1 MTRSA
6 TNTTCLTMSALA
18 ALGLALSGPEKAV
31 ADLGDG
37 LVGYWNFNHGQAL
50 DYSGNENHGTV
61 HGATWAY
68 GVSGYALGFDG
79 IDDYVELNER
89 VTLSRYA
96 AALCWWMK
104 PADTADSVVFSW
116 APADTLTSMIES
128 HTNSI
133 YAETSRNCNYF
144 NFYGVE
150 KPTTWSFYAILFQD
164 EHAYLYIDGQYYGEA
179 DQYGTDGCGGD
190 PVDHLVA
197 DFWLQYIGVSTG
209 YSPHFAGAIDEIRVY
224 DRVLAPE
231 EINALYNYG
240 RLSYWWRFDE
250 GTGSIAHDN
259 SGNENHG
266 TVYGAEWTSG
276 VSGYALQ
283 FDGVDDFIEL
293 SHFTT
298 VDRHDGT
305 ICWWM
310 KPTDTSNAAVF
321 SWRPADTLTSMIE
334 SHTTHVYA
342 ETYRNCNYFLFYDV
356 DKTTEW
362 SFYAI
367 VFNNER
373 AYLFIDGTFLKEA
386 DSYGTDG
393 CYGEPVD
400 KLVGDFWL
408 KYIGVSTGYSPNFA
422 GIMDE
427 VRVFNRSL
435 TQDEIADLY
444 WNVFP
449 DPQEDTTDG
458 DQAEISGT
466 SNDPVNTATGNF
478 AHQETDLSIPSRG
491 SPITFT
497 RFYNSKAAA
506 PGRRTGAF
514 CGRQTLSNLALA
526 REDTSGSISGFET
539 IAFDGKASI
548 QGGQQ
553 MILSGK
559 RRGSF
564 AASAL
569 AAAVLAFAGAD
580 GALADPGGGGGLDR
594 GASDYPM
601 GPGWT
606 HAYYIWFEP
615 DAPDAQVAV
624 HWGDGH
630 ADYWM
635 DDGEGG
641 YVMSVPGVYD
651 RIVDNGDDTWTLTRT
666 NEDVYDFDTNGR
678 LTSITDKN
686 ANVTTLAYN
695 DANVPL
701 YVTHVTDP
709 VGRTLVLA
717 YVDVGGGE
725 WRLQSI
731 TDWTGRDVQYGY
743 TDGLLTQVTDVMEET
758 VVYTHDENGYLN
770 SITDQRDVQVVHNTY
785 DADGRVL
792 EQLDGND
799 NPTTFVY
806 PDGRGE
812 NETTMT
818 FQITVP
824 GEGEPHALEVKHP
837 HEDRYKRQLA
847 VKDALGEIVE
857 FGYDGMFNRNKIT
870 DRNGNLTQ
878 FEYDEHGNVLSATEA
893 DDPEDPDDGGTTAVA
908 YDDPDFVRLPTQMTD
923 ALGYPTEWTYDD
935 YGNVATEKRYLDL
948 EQTEYV
954 EKGWTYN
961 DLGQRLTE
969 TDERGNVHQ
978 WIYDPVTTLLTEE
991 IDRAGNHAWYGY
1003 DDLWRR
1009 IWATDGRGT
1018 GPEDPYYT
1026 TYYFYDDADRL
1037 VRIEGPPLPDAPDG
1051 ITQWFGYDEVGNRK
1065 WVTNGQGSAA
1075 EDPNHTTY
1083 FFYDNNRNMIRSEA
1097 PLDGNP
1103 QYSVTRHAYDEL
1115 NRKVKIF
1122 DANNSDPENGSETYI
1137 LNDAGRLVEKHD
1149 AEGNIWTSTYDAQG
1163 NLLSQSQPS
1172 DSDPNGITVFHEY
1185 DAMNRRVLTYEELG
1199 NQTHFEYDVLG
1210 RLARQTDAEGNE
1222 TDFGYDALGRLV
1234 CVVDAEDGWTE
1245 YTYDATGN
1253 LIEIED
1259 ANDGVVSTRE
1269 CDALN
1274 RLILAKD
1281 GNHNIYEYA
1290 YDEVGNQI
1298 WVKDA
1303 KGAETVLIYDAAN
1316 RLMNIYYPDATQASY
1331 SYDNNG
1337 NRTAMTDSSG
1347 SSSFTYDDLN
1357 RLRSTTDSFG
1367 KVVQYDYDPVGNR
1380 TTLTYPD
1387 NKQVTYGYDTVN
1399 RLTTITD
1406 WAVPARVTQYDYDG
1420 MRIETVTYPN
1430 GVVETRGYDA
1440 AGRLTSTDTEDSST
1454 NGLLSFAWVRDGVG
1468 NPTSA
1473 TETGTLQPTLEQL
1486 QVEYE
1491 YDADNR
1497 LVESSQGTYQY
1508 DANGNLT
1515 SQTVGGT
1522 TATFAYDA
1530 EDRLVSQTT
1539 DANTVQHV
1547 YDGDSYRIARIDGAG
1562 ETRYVLDRGRSMS
1575 HVLCETDETGTI
1587 IAYYLQGPA
1596 LIARIGAD
1604 GSQRYYHTNDI
1615 GNVVALTDENELI
1628 TDRYGYT
1635 PFGLPKA
1642 QEGST
1647 DNPFTYVGALGV
1659 MAEADGLYFMRARFY
1674 DPDTGRFLGKDPVEG
1689 ALTDPRSLHR
1699 YVYGL
1704 NSPAVITDASGEI
1717 APLII
1722 AIIWASPTIVTGVQ
1736 DLVDIYVNKTRK
1748 QPRSWQQY
1756 VGTLIAGI
1764 SCLLP
1769 ETFGEGIAQ
1778 RITEMLGAEYVESN
1792 MLTDLFT
1799 GEPSEPLD
1807 PDTLLDIQ
1815 GEIAQQQ
1822 WDRSGGSSV
1831 THITAYPDNV
1841 PALGNLVGA
1850 EERSDDVAGC
1860 PSTPR

>member
-1 MTRSA
+1 MRNVLPYGNRSPRF
-6 TNTTCLTMSALA
+6 LLLALA
-18 ALGLALSGPEKAV
+18 CLLAGASSAA
-31 ADLGDG
+31 ADLNGG
-37 LVGYWNFNHGQAL
+37 LVGYWSFDEGEGDTAY
-50 DYSGNENHGTV
+50 DYSGNWNDGSV
-61 HGATWAY
+61 DGASWT
-68 GVSGYALGFDG
+68 GGISDSALYFDG
-79 IDDYVELNER
+79 EDTVDVPDDESLDLTNTITVCAWVQIPGELSHYGDVVNKEQYSTAQGGTQLGYLLRIRTNETPLFVVANKTQGVGSAGAALSSIVMQPDVFYHIVGTYDGER
-89 VTLSRYA
+89 VRVYVNTVLAGENLYSGGIGTNN
-96 AALCWWMK
+96 K
-104 PADTADSVVFSW
+104 I
-116 APADTLTSMIES
+116 LTFGGL
-128 HTNSI
+128 
-133 YAETSRNCNYF
+133 RGVP
-144 NFYGVE
+144 NF
-150 KPTTWSFYAILFQD
+150 T
-164 EHAYLYIDGQYYGEA
+164 
-179 DQYGTDGCGGD
+179 GT
-190 PVDHLVA
+190 
-197 DFWLQYIGVSTG
+197 
-209 YSPHFAGAIDEIRVY
+209 IDEIRIY
-224 DRVLAPE
+224 DR
-231 EINALYNYG
+231 ALG
-240 RLSYWWRFDE
+240 
-250 GTGSIAHDN
+250 H
-259 SGNENHG
+259 
-266 TVYGAEWTSG
+266 
-276 VSGYALQ
+276 
-283 FDGVDDFIEL
+283 
-293 SHFTT
+293 
-298 VDRHDGT
+298 
-305 ICWWM
+305 
-310 KPTDTSNAAVF
+310 
-321 SWRPADTLTSMIE
+321 
-334 SHTTHVYA
+334 
-342 ETYRNCNYFLFYDV
+342 
-356 DKTTEW
+356 
-362 SFYAI
+362 
-367 VFNNER
+367 
-373 AYLFIDGTFLKEA
+373 
-386 DSYGTDG
+386 
-393 CYGEPVD
+393 
-400 KLVGDFWL
+400 
-408 KYIGVSTGYSPNFA
+408 
-422 GIMDE
+422 
-427 VRVFNRSL
+427 
-435 TQDEIADLY
+435 DEILDLY
-444 WNVFP
+444 WSTNHP
-449 DPQEDTTDG
+449 DPPEDTTDG
-458 DQAEISGT
+458 DQVEISGT
-466 SNDPVNTATGNF
+466 SNDPVNTATGSF
-478 AHQETDLSIPSRG
+478 FHQETDLSIPSRG
-491 SPITFT
+491 SPLTFT
-497 RFYNSKAAA
+497 RYYNSKAAA

-514 CGRQTLSNLALA
+514 CGRQILSKLASA

-539 IAFDGKASI
+539 MAFDGKAGI
-548 QGGQQ
+548 EGGQQ

-564 AASAL
+564 V
-569 AAAVLAFAGAD
+569 AAAVMAAVVGFTGAD
-580 GALADPGGGGGLDR
+580 AVLADPGGGRGGYDR
-594 GASDYPM
+594 AASDWPM

-606 HAYYIWFEP
+606 HSYYIWFEP
-615 DAPDAQVAV
+615 DAPDEQVAV

-651 RIVDNGDDTWTLTRT
+651 KIVDNGDDTWTLTRT

-701 YVTHVTDP
+701 YVTDVTDS
-709 VGRTLVLA
+709 VGRTLVLV
-717 YVDVGGGE
+717 YVDVGGDE

-731 TDWTGRDVQYGY
+731 TDWTGRDVQYSY
-743 TDGLLTQVTDVMEET
+743 TDGNLTQVTDVMEET
-758 VVYTHDENGYLN
+758 VDYTYDTNGYLDT
-770 SITDQRDVQVVHNTY
+770 ITEQRGVRVVENTY

-908 YDDPDFVRLPTQMTD
+908 YDDPDFVHQPTQMTD
-923 ALGYPTEWTYDD
+923 ALGYLTEWNYDTN
-935 YGNVATEKRYLDL
+935 GNVATEKRYLDL

-969 TDERGNVHQ
+969 TNERGNVHQ

-991 IDRAGNHAWYGY
+991 IDRAGNHTWYGY

-1009 IWATDGRGT
+1009 IWVTDGRGT

-1037 VRIEGPPLPDAPDG
+1037 IRIEGPPLPDAPDG

-1065 WVTNGQGSAA
+1065 WVTNGRGSMA
-1075 EDPNHTTY
+1075 EDPDHTTY

-1222 TDFGYDALGRLV
+1222 TDFSYDALGRLV
-1234 CVVDAEDGWTE
+1234 CVVDAEGGWTE

-1259 ANDGVVSTRE
+1259 ANDGVISTRE
-1269 CDALN
+1269 YDALG

-1281 GNHNIYEYA
+1281 GNHNIYEYD
-1290 YDEVGNQI
+1290 YDEIGNQI
-1298 WVKDA
+1298 WVRDA
-1303 KGAETVLIYDAAN
+1303 KGAETVLVYDAAS
-1316 RLMNIYYPDATQASY
+1316 RLMDVYYPDATQVSY
-1331 SYDNNG
+1331 TYDNNG

-1347 SSSFTYDDLN
+1347 SSSFVYDDLN

-1367 KVVQYDYDPVGNR
+1367 KQVQYDYDPVGNR

-1387 NKQVTYGYDTVN
+1387 SNQVAYGYDTVN
-1399 RLTTITD
+1399 RLNTITD
-1406 WAVPARVTQYDYDG
+1406 WAEPPRETAYTYDG
-1420 MRIETVTYPN
+1420 MRIGTVTYPS
-1430 GVVETRGYDA
+1430 GVVETRGYDD
-1440 AGRLTSTDTEDSST
+1440 AGRLTSLDTEDSST
-1454 NGLLSFAWVRDGVG
+1454 SGLLSFAWVRDGVG
-1468 NPTSA
+1468 SPTSA
-1473 TETGTLQPTLEQL
+1473 TETGTLQPTLDQL

-1491 YDADNR
+1491 YDTDNR
-1497 LVESSQGTYQY
+1497 LVESSQGTYQH

-1515 SQTVGGT
+1515 SRTVDGVT
-1522 TATFAYDA
+1522 TTFTYDA
-1530 EDRLVSQTT
+1530 EDRLVSQTS
-1539 DANTVQHV
+1539 DASAVTHV
-1547 YDGDSYRIARIDGAG
+1547 YDGDSYRIARIGGASV
-1562 ETRYVLDRGRSMS
+1562 TRYVLDRGRSMS
-1575 HVLCETDETGTI
+1575 HVLCETNTNGEIT
-1587 IAYYLQGPA
+1587 AYYIQGPA
-1596 LIARIGAD
+1596 LVARIGAD

-1642 QEGST
+1642 QEGAT
-1647 DNPFTYVGALGV
+1647 DNPFTYVGGLGV
-1659 MAEADGLYFMRARFY
+1659 IAEADGLYFMRARFY

-1689 ALTDPRSLHR
+1689 VLTDSRGLHR
-1699 YVYGL
+1699 YAYAL
-1704 NSPAVITDASGEI
+1704 NSPLGVTDPSGQLSKQ
-1717 APLII
+1717 ALLKLLQRQYKGKP
-1722 AIIWASPTIVTGVQ
+1722 AKQFYS
-1736 DLVDIYVNKTRK
+1736 DL
-1748 QPRSWQQY
+1748 
-1756 VGTLIAGI
+1756 L
-1764 SCLLP
+1764 
-1769 ETFGEGIAQ
+1769 
-1778 RITEMLGAEYVESN
+1778 EMLLGEREPGNWSSAETYGQAAEDEIVKQIKSGAERVAREWLQEK
-1792 MLTDLFT
+1792 MPFT
-1799 GEPSEPLD
+1799 GSVFRAYSVATSWTIIYEVGVAGAKVASDNTDWVQAMYTQAAIQEAKANSPKKKEKN
-1807 PDTLLDIQ
+1807 LLEKFCDWLGGFMPKPKTSKQYIETWNEGLTSTGSCVLPYEVDVQ
-1815 GEIAQQQ
+1815 R
-1822 WDRSGGSSV
+1822 RSGQ
-1831 THITAYPDNV
+1831 
-1841 PALGNLVGA
+1841 
-1850 EERSDDVAGC
+1850 VAGC
-1860 PSTPR
+1860 PSTP

>member
-1 MTRSA
+1 MKTTPRYFNRSPQI
-6 TNTTCLTMSALA
+6 LLA
-18 ALGLALSGPEKAV
+18 ALVCLFAGADVAI
-31 ADLGDG
+31 ADLNDG
-37 LVGYWNFNHGQAL
+37 LVAYW
-50 DYSGNENHGTV
+50 S
-61 HGATWAY
+61 
-68 GVSGYALGFDG
+68 
-79 IDDYVELNER
+79 
-89 VTLSRYA
+89 
-96 AALCWWMK
+96 
-104 PADTADSVVFSW
+104 
-116 APADTLTSMIES
+116 
-128 HTNSI
+128 
-133 YAETSRNCNYF
+133 
-144 NFYGVE
+144 
-150 KPTTWSFYAILFQD
+150 
-164 EHAYLYIDGQYYGEA
+164 
-179 DQYGTDGCGGD
+179 
-190 PVDHLVA
+190 
-197 DFWLQYIGVSTG
+197 
-209 YSPHFAGAIDEIRVY
+209 
-224 DRVLAPE
+224 
-231 EINALYNYG
+231 
-240 RLSYWWRFDE
+240 FDE
-250 GTGSIAHDN
+250 GTGTVLHDY
-259 SGNENHG
+259 SGHGHHG
-266 TVYGAEWTSG
+266 TISGAQWVPG
-276 VSGYALQ
+276 VAGSALR
-283 FDGVDDFIEL
+283 FDGTNDNVHVPDADDLDVIGPFTISLWTTFEAIGPGTTRQNVL
-293 SHFTT
+293 SKERYQSATDNDGYLIRKEYDSAAPFFLLLRDGGHSTSFGSVSANRWYHIVATF
-298 VDRHDGT
+298 DGT
-305 ICWWM
+305 TLHAYKDAEFTGQATAPSNRANTKQLAFGE
-310 KPTDTSNAAVF
+310 KPDGAFDFQGIVDELRMYSRALSAA
-321 SWRPADTLTSMIE
+321 
-334 SHTTHVYA
+334 
-342 ETYRNCNYFLFYDV
+342 
-356 DKTTEW
+356 
-362 SFYAI
+362 
-367 VFNNER
+367 
-373 AYLFIDGTFLKEA
+373 
-386 DSYGTDG
+386 
-393 CYGEPVD
+393 
-400 KLVGDFWL
+400 
-408 KYIGVSTGYSPNFA
+408 
-422 GIMDE
+422 
-427 VRVFNRSL
+427 
-435 TQDEIADLY
+435 EIADLY
-444 WNVFP
+444 WSVRP
-449 DPQEDTTDG
+449 DPEDDTTDG
-458 DQAEISGT
+458 DQGDVSGT
-466 SNDPVNTATGNF
+466 SSDPVNTATGSF
-478 AHQETDLSIPSRG
+478 FHQETDLSIPSRG
-491 SPITFT
+491 SPLTFT

-506 PGRRTGAF
+506 PGRKAAKSRQTAAPGRRTGAF
-514 CGRQTLSNLALA
+514 CGRQTSSKLVSA
-526 REDTSGSISGFET
+526 REDISDPISAFET
-539 IAFDGKASI
+539 TAFDEKAGI
-548 QGGQQ
+548 EGGRQ

-559 RRGSF
+559 RRGPF
-564 AASAL
+564 AASAF
-569 AAAVLAFAGAD
+569 AAAVLALAGAD
-580 GALADPGGGGGLDR
+580 GALADLGGGRGGIDR
-594 GASDYPM
+594 AASDWPM

-615 DAPDAQVAV
+615 DAPDEQVAV

-651 RIVDNGDDTWTLTRT
+651 DVTSNGDGTWTLTRT
-666 NEDVYDFDTNGR
+666 NEDVYDFDSNGR

-709 VGRTLVLA
+709 VGRTLVLVYA
-717 YVDVGGGE
+717 DVGGGE

-731 TDWTGRDVQYGY
+731 TDWTGRDVQYSY
-743 TDGLLTQVTDVMEET
+743 TDGNLTQVTDVLDNT
-758 VVYTHDENGYLN
+758 IDYNYDTNGYLET
-770 SITDQRDVQVVHNTY
+770 ITDQRGVTVVDNTY
-785 DADGRVL
+785 DPDGRVL

-818 FQITVP
+818 FQITIP
-824 GEGEPHALEVKHP
+824 GEGSPHPLAVKHP

-847 VKDALGEIVE
+847 VTDALGETVE

-878 FEYDEHGNVLSATEA
+878 FEYDEHGNVLSTTEA
-893 DDPEDPDDGGTTAVA
+893 DDPADPADGGTTTVA
-908 YDDPDFVRLPTQMTD
+908 YDDPEFVHQPTQMAD
-923 ALGYPTEWTYDD
+923 ALGNLTEWD
-935 YGNVATEKRYLDL
+935 YNTNGNVATEKRYLDL

-961 DLGQRLTE
+961 SNGQRLTE
-969 TDERGNVHQ
+969 TDEQGNVHQ

-1009 IWATDGRGT
+1009 IWVTDGRGT
-1018 GPEDPYYT
+1018 GPEDAAYT
-1026 TYYFYDDADRL
+1026 TYYFYDDAGRL
-1037 VRIEGPPLPDAPDG
+1037 IRIEGPPLPDAPDG

-1065 WVTNGQGSAA
+1065 WVTSGRGSMA
-1075 EDPNHTTY
+1075 EDPDHTTY

-1115 NRKVKIF
+1115 NRKVKMF

-1172 DSDPNGITVFHEY
+1172 DSDPTGVTVFHEY
-1185 DAMNRRVLTYEELG
+1185 DAMNRRVLTYDELG
-1199 NQTHFEYDVLG
+1199 NETHFEYDVLG

-1222 TDFGYDALGRLV
+1222 TDFSYDALGRLV
-1234 CVVDAEDGWTE
+1234 CVVDAEGGWTE

-1259 ANDGVVSTRE
+1259 ANDGVISTRE
-1269 CDALN
+1269 YDALG

-1290 YDEVGNQI
+1290 YDEIGNQT

-1303 KGAETVLIYDAAN
+1303 KETETILVYDAAN
-1316 RLMNIYYPDATQASY
+1316 RLLDIYYPDATQVSY
-1331 SYDNNG
+1331 TYDNNG
-1337 NRTAMTDSSG
+1337 NRTEMTDPNG
-1347 SSSFTYDDLN
+1347 SSSFTYDGLN

-1380 TTLTYPD
+1380 TGLTYPD
-1387 NKQVTYGYDTVN
+1387 SKQVTYGYDTSN

-1406 WAVPARVTQYDYDG
+1406 WDSRATAYTYDG
-1420 MRIETVTYPN
+1420 LRIETVTYPS
-1430 GVVETRGYDA
+1430 GVVETRGYDD
-1440 AGRLTSTDTEDSST
+1440 AGRLTSLDTEDSST
-1454 NGLLSFAWVRDGVG
+1454 SGLLSFAWVRDGVG

-1491 YDADNR
+1491 YDTDNR

-1522 TATFAYDA
+1522 TTTFAYDA

-1539 DANTVQHV
+1539 DASTVQHV
-1547 YDGDSYRIARIDGAG
+1547 YDGDSYRIARIEGAD

-1587 IAYYLQGPA
+1587 IAYYIQGPA

-1642 QEGST
+1642 QEGAT
-1647 DNPFTYVGALGV
+1647 DNPFTYVGGLGV

-1689 ALTDPRSLHR
+1689 AFTDPRGLHR

-1704 NSPAVITDASGEI
+1704 NNPLMGVDPTGLVDWDRFWGGVAQVGLGFVELGSGIMTGNPFDIVSGVSTEWKGFMDIFLGWEESDLPSRTLIETIAYELGGEEAVPAASAFEMGI
-1717 APLII
+1717 NLAGLGTSLTKAYKGAKALKNLPLDETMTKF
-1722 AIIWASPTIVTGVQ
+1722 SFVDTSHGFRVRDLLTGQFVSWEKTVLKELKHIDLLEVQ
-1736 DLVDIYVNKTRK
+1736 AMAKLNQGGIDLVKFLLKLQID
-1748 QPRSWQQY
+1748 
-1756 VGTLIAGI
+1756 AG
-1764 SCLLP
+1764 L
-1769 ETFGEGIAQ
+1769 
-1778 RITEMLGAEYVESN
+1778 
-1792 MLTDLFT
+1792 
-1799 GEPSEPLD
+1799 
-1807 PDTLLDIQ
+1807 
-1815 GEIAQQQ
+1815 
-1822 WDRSGGSSV
+1822 
-1831 THITAYPDNV
+1831 
-1841 PALGNLVGA
+1841 
-1850 EERSDDVAGC
+1850 RSDDVAGC
-1860 PSTPR
+1860 PSTPSR